1 MGAKKRT
8 VARHVRGQGV
18 TEDRCVSF
26 ITKTHRHINEFIK
39 ADPALSGTITS
50 LMVNDIAVTEAELQ
64 RIQDVEANADQAE
77 SSDMFFAENDGVLE
91 QYFSDSDSDEE

>member
-1 MGAKKRT
+1 
-8 VARHVRGQGV
+8 
-18 TEDRCVSF
+18 
-26 ITKTHRHINEFIK
+26 
-39 ADPALSGTITS
+39 
-50 LMVNDIAVTEAELQ
+50 MVNDIAVTEAELQ